1 MNNNNPTYRIL
12 ARDCTVNNDTW
23 LTGLN
28 NNDLI
33 IGPTGAGKTRSYVK
47 PNIMQCNESMIIA
60 DTKGNL
66 ISEVGPVLINDGYK
80 IIHMNFKDLSE
91 AYGYNPLD
99 FIRFDEKTGKYRE
112 QDIMTVANV
121 IVPEARSIKD
131 PFWEDAAR
139 MYCACSIA
147 YVMEFLPK
155 EEHSLEYV
163 IDLISEMDG
172 ENFNK
177 LFDELRVTE
186 PDCLALKLQKL
197 FKANDRAEKMHA
209 SILGVLSEKFNGLNF
224 EAALRMYANENRID
238 FKQLGKEKTAVF
250 LTISDTDRSMDRLI
264 SLFYTQA
271 LQELISSADND
282 YPDCRLPI
290 PVRFILDD
298 FATNAYIPDFDNI
311 TSVIRSRE
319 IYVSIILQSI
329 TQLNALYGQ
338 ERATTIINNC
348 DNCLYLGGQDI
359 TTANYMSIKANKTM
373 NTILEMPLNESYLFT
388 RGSKPKK
395 VEKYDIKEHK
405 RYRELPEYRLSETQ
419 IGEAQVVSAEP
430 EINENNLDKEV
441 NDYGY

>member
-1 MNNNNPTYRIL
+1 MNNKNTYRIL
-12 ARDCTVNNDTW
+12 AKDCTINNDTW
-23 LTGLN
+23 LTGIN

-33 IGPTGAGKTRSYVK
+33 IGPSGAGKTRGYVK

-66 ISEVGPVLINDGYK
+66 ISEMSPILKKAGYK
-80 IIHMNFKDLSE
+80 IIHMNFKNLSE
-91 AYGYNPLD
+91 SYGYNPLD
-99 FIRFDEKTGKYRE
+99 FIRFDDQTGKYNE

-121 IVPEARSIKD
+121 IVPNARSRQE

-139 MYCACSIA
+139 MYLACSIA

-155 EEHSLEYV
+155 EEHSLEFV
-163 IDLISEMDG
+163 IDLISEMDSP
-172 ENFNK
+172 NFK
-177 LFDELRVTE
+177 RLFDELKATE

-197 FKANDRAEKMHA
+197 FKANGRAEKMHA

-224 EAALRMYANENRID
+224 EAALKMYANENKID
-238 FKQLGKEKTAVF
+238 FKKLGIEKTAVF
-250 LTISDTDRSMDRLI
+250 LTISDTDRSMDRLV

-271 LQELISSADND
+271 LQELVSSADSD

-311 TSVIRSRE
+311 ISVIRSRE

-329 TQLNALYGQ
+329 TQLNALYGS
-338 ERATTIINNC
+338 EKATTIINNC
-348 DNCLYLGGQDI
+348 DNCLYLGGQDV
-359 TTANYMSIKANKTM
+359 TTADFMSIKANRTV

-395 VEKYDIKEHK
+395 VQKYDIKEHE
-405 RYRELPEYRLSETQ
+405 RYCELPECRYNNPQ
-419 IGEAQVVSAEP
+419 NYEAQLELKVNKSR
-430 EINENNLDKEV
+430 LDKEV
-441 NDYGY
+441 SNYGY